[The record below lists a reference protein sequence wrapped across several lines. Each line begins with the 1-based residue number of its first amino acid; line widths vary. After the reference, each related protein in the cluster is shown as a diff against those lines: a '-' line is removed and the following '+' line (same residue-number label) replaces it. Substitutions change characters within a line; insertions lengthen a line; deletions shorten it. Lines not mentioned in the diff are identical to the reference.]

1 MKVIFDC
8 ERMKYPFTGLFE
20 YCHKLGNALQDTK
33 ETADV
38 VGLYLRKGEQHFF
51 KNTSLF
57 INQNSLHKF
66 IFPILPA
73 NVNVWHAAHQTSWY
87 IPPKSRKIKVVVT
100 VHDLNFLHEEKSEN
114 KRIKLLKK
122 HQQTIDK
129 ADHIIAIS
137 EFTKQDIL
145 KHLNVEKPI
154 SVVYNGCDFEVYT
167 NFDSPVYRPEKQF
180 IFAIGTVIPKK
191 NFHTLPCLLA
201 GNELELVIAG
211 KENSDYVKEILDEA
225 KKHGVETR
233 VHITGPISK
242 EDKYW
247 YYKNCTA
254 FAFPSLAEG
263 FGIPVIEAMNFGKPV
278 FLSTRTSLPEIGGE
292 HAYYFENF
300 EPACM
305 QNVFNKGMEH
315 YLSTDPADKIRAHA
329 QKFSWEKCADAH
341 WQLYKSLTGES

>member
-1 MKVIFDC
+1 
-8 ERMKYPFTGLFE
+8 MKYPFTGLFE
-20 YCHKLGNALQDTK
+20 YCHKLGIALSTK
-33 ETADV
+33 GKPDNEV
-38 VGLYLRKGEQHFF
+38 ILYLQQKDQYYFD
-51 KNTSLF
+51 KDLTF
-57 INQNSLHKF
+57 INQKSLHKV
-66 IFPILPA
+66 IFPSFNKEIKL
-73 NVNVWHAAHQTSWY
+73 WHTAHQTSWY
-87 IPPKSRKIKVVVT
+87 VPPAGRKVVRVLT
-100 VHDLNFLHEEKSEN
+100 VHDLNFVYEEESES
-114 KRIKLLKK
+114 KRRKKLKK
-122 HQQTIDK
+122 HQQTLDK

-145 KHLNVEKPI
+145 KHLKVDKPI
-154 SVVYNGCDFEVYT
+154 TVIYNGCDFEVYPD
-167 NFDSPVYRPEKQF
+167 FDNPVYRPQKHF

-201 GNELELVIAG
+201 GNDLELVISG

-225 KKHGVETR
+225 KKQGVETR
-233 VHITGPISK
+233 VHITGPITK

-300 EPACM
+300 NREYM
-305 QNVFNKGMEH
+305 QNVFAKGMEH
-315 YLSTDPADKIRAHA
+315 YLSTNPADKITAHA
-329 QKFSWEKCADAH
+329 RKFTWEKCAEAH
-341 WQLYKSLTGES
+341 WQLYHSLTGEI